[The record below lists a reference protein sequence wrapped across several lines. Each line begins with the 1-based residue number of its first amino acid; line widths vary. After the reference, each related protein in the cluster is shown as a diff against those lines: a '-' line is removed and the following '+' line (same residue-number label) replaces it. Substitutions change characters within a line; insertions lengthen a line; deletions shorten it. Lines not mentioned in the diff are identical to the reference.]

1 MSDLIPVTRN
11 FESYDVNLVSDLGI
25 YEGTLYYLCELA
37 DKVVEEMESYDLF
50 SSNCQTFCNKLL
62 KKIGKNEFPTILESE
77 LIDREFDLLSNVFQR
92 EHIVLPTTNVQLMQ
106 VRETVVC
113 ESIKESEF
121 VLSEKV
127 LPPALSD
134 LKIIHKILIPVQQNW
149 MEVGDRLAVQ
159 NLDAIKTTYHGIANQ
174 CLREMLRKY
183 LQQSNL
189 SPSWIELAE
198 AVKEYSHPV
207 AVSII
212 KKAKGT
218 VHAN

>member
-92 EHIVLPTTNVQLMQ
+92 EHIVLPTTNVQLVQ

-113 ESIKESEF
+113 EPIKESEF

-127 LPPALSD
+127 LPPALGD
-134 LKIIHKILIPVQQNW
+134 LKIIHKILIPVN
-149 MEVGDRLAVQ
+149 
-159 NLDAIKTTYHGIANQ
+159 NKTGWKLVIDLPYKI
-174 CLREMLRKY
+174 LMLSK
-183 LQQSNL
+183 Q
-189 SPSWIELAE
+189 PIM
-198 AVKEYSHPV
+198 V
-207 AVSII
+207 
-212 KKAKGT
+212 
-218 VHAN
+218 